1 MEKFKRFKEGA
12 KKLLSKVG
20 SFLNKGS
27 KVVEKLQPVVDVVK
41 NFVPYGDQIAEG
53 IKIGQKVAETAGT
66 AMESIGQGKNIGDVI
81 KDTVD
86 RARNIPFAGIRET
99 EPQKMARNF
108 KESIEPDPKLIEQFR
123 KEKQQNLPPPQ
134 INNNIKQPQINNNTN
149 RPKQDPQFLS
159 KDPIKPKAQQPS
171 FMNNILN

>member
-1 MEKFKRFKEGA
+1 MEKFKRIKEGA

-66 AMESIGQGKNIGDVI
+66 AMESIGEGKNIGDVI

-86 RARNIPFAGIRET
+86 RVKNIPFAGIRET
-99 EPQKMARNF
+99 EPQKMARKF
-108 KESIEPDPKLIEQFR
+108 KESIEPDSKYYEEIR
-123 KEKQQNLPPPQ
+123 KNNPPPE
-134 INNNIKQPQINNNTN
+134 INLKGTFSKKQPEFLTN
-149 RPKQDPQFLS
+149 KPPEPS
-159 KDPIKPKAQQPS
+159 KRKADQPA
-171 FMNNILN
+171 FMNNVLN